1 LDRPTIR
8 TVSERPVVGVLSD
21 RGLRC
26 ERNGKH
32 WSGIV
37 AQMCQ
42 YPCVAAAKVGAEPLV
57 DARDAQPI
65 TWQHGDTAR
74 MVDEFSRSRGQICIE
89 AGGGPC
95 FGSQIWTTVGC
106 AVDGVVHTWIFEP
119 WAQNI
124 VFDVIER
131 VGLSLD
137 GHALRP
143 PRADVSFGI
152 EQTLAFDVANG

>member
-1 LDRPTIR
+1 LCSLRLAQPTSR
-8 TVSERPVVGVLSD
+8 TVIERPVVGVLSD

-65 TWQHGDTAR
+65 TWQHGDAAR
-74 MVDEFSRSRGQICIE
+74 MVDEFSRSRGQIRWRRSMLWL
-89 AGGGPC
+89 A
-95 FGSQIWTTVGC
+95 
-106 AVDGVVHTWIFEP
+106 D
-119 WAQNI
+119 
-124 VFDVIER
+124 
-131 VGLSLD
+131 LD
-137 GHALRP
+137 NR
-143 PRADVSFGI
+143 RMRS
-152 EQTLAFDVANG
+152 